1 MTMLFSDGDR
11 QESAGNCSERIRE
24 YSSPIVTKY
33 VQEILLRPGLGILF
47 DKFKFQ
53 EHTDLREITRNV
65 SGIIQSNTFGNSL
78 DRFFIREFEQRTF
91 LQDGFRDPNAQIRE
105 TANIERVEVLKGS
118 ASILYGELQPDFMK
132 ERLEGVKALGWPEAN
147 LETILSLEPDVI
159 LSTKGSAGQIYDQLS
174 QIAPTVLVKGGSG
187 NWKSRFRVIA
197 EALGK
202 TERAEQLMS
211 EYQQRTEQLQAQLGT
226 PQNRPE
232 VSVVNVRADRIR
244 LYLKDTFCGLVL
256 QDAGLPRPPS
266 QDSEG
271 TVKNISLESIE
282 TADGDVMFLWTYGSG
297 GAKSALADLKAEPLW
312 SKLDVVQRDQ
322 VYEVPEYWIGSGP
335 ISANL
340 VLDDLFKYL
349 VEKS

>member
-1 MTMLFSDGDR
+1 VVALGVTPVGASLR
-11 QESAGNCSERIRE
+11 SA
-24 YSSPIVTKY
+24 
-33 VQEILLRPGLGILF
+33 
-47 DKFKFQ
+47 
-53 EHTDLREITRNV
+53 
-65 SGIIQSNTFGNSL
+65 
-78 DRFFIREFEQRTF
+78 
-91 LQDGFRDPNAQIRE
+91 
-105 TANIERVEVLKGS
+105 
-118 ASILYGELQPDFMK
+118 PDFMK